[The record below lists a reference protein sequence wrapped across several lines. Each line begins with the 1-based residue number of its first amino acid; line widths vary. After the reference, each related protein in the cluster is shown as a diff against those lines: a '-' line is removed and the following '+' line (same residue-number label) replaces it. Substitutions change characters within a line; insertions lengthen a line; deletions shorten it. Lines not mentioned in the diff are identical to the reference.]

1 MTFANPLPWWALL
14 LVVASAVLVAWQSYR
29 RFETLPA
36 RRYALSVLRFVT
48 LAAIVL
54 ILMRPV
60 ERSTDVDARDAV
72 VPILVDT
79 SRSMGIEDAEGETRI
94 ARARALVSR
103 DLLPALE
110 GRFQTELLGFG
121 EAVAPSAADAL
132 GSAGRRSDLS
142 GALAAVRERYRG
154 RPVAGVVVISDGG
167 DTGATSDRPHL
178 DPVAPVYA
186 FGIGGEEIGFDREVL
201 SVTAAEAVLDQ
212 SRVDLAV
219 SAVAHGTGS
228 DPIELRLLENG
239 RPLEVRRVTP
249 PAAGGPVREIF
260 QVSPANGAATVYTV
274 EIPAAHGELVP
285 ENNTRSILVQPPG
298 RQRRVLLVE
307 GAPGYEHSFLKRALA
322 GDRGLELD
330 SVVRKGVNEQGADT
344 FYIQAARSR
353 AESLTTGFPT
363 NARAMFAYDAIV
375 FGNVAGAQL
384 TASQQELAR
393 DFVSRRGGGLL
404 VLGAQSFLQK
414 GLAGTPVEETLP
426 VSLNQRAD
434 TAVAAS
440 STSRAAHRVAVT
452 DAGLQ
457 HPIMQIA
464 GTLDDSRKKWD
475 ALPALAAAA
484 GSGAVRPGGTVLATT
499 TGAGGVSRALV
510 AVQRYG
516 EGRSMVFT
524 GEASWRWRMMLP
536 SSDHSY
542 ETFWRQAIR
551 WLAIGATDPVTVFP
565 APATAPGDEMVLR
578 AAIRDDEFRPLRDA
592 QVEFRVYGPD
602 GKLQRLD
609 GALEA
614 LDPEADDAAFSAK
627 LRPEQAGIYKVTVH
641 ARRGGSDAG
650 TSSSSFLVGG
660 ADVEMMDPRLNTP
673 LLSRVAAASGGRLLA
688 AGQTRELL
696 DALRANAPAAAL
708 AVRKD
713 LWHNGWSLGLIVSLL
728 AAEWLLRRRWGL
740 R

>member
-14 LVVASAVLVAWQSYR
+14 LVAAGAALVAWQAYR
-29 RFETLPA
+29 RFEALPA
-36 RRYALSVLRFVT
+36 RRYT
-48 LAAIVL
+48 LAILRAATLLAIVFV
-54 ILMRPV
+54 LMRPV
-60 ERSTDVDARDAV
+60 ARSTDVDARDAV

-79 SRSMGIEDAEGETRI
+79 SRSMGIEDADGKTRI
-94 ARARALVSR
+94 ARARALVSTE
-103 DLLPALE
+103 LLPALG
-110 GRFQTELLGFG
+110 GRFQTEVLGFG
-121 EAVAPSAADAL
+121 ESVAPASLDGL
-132 GSAGRRSDLS
+132 GSAARRSDLS

-154 RPVAGVVVISDGG
+154 RPVAGVILISDGG
-167 DTGATSDRPHL
+167 ETGGAAPPL
-178 DPVAPVYA
+178 DPIAPVYA
-186 FGIGGEEIGFDREVL
+186 FGIGAEQVGFDREVL

-219 SAVAHGTGS
+219 SAVAHGAGS

-239 RPLEVRRVTP
+239 RAIEVRRVIP
-249 PAAGGPVREIF
+249 PSAGGPVREIF
-260 QVSPANGAATVYTV
+260 QVAPGNGAATVYTV
-274 EIPAAHGELVP
+274 DIPAGAGELVP
-285 ENNTRSILVQPPG
+285 ENNARSILVQPPG
-298 RQRRVLLVE
+298 RPRRVLLVE

-353 AESLTTGFPT
+353 ADALTTGFPT
-363 NARAMFAYDAIV
+363 TARALFAYDGLV

-384 TASQQELAR
+384 GSAQLELAR

-414 GLAGTPVEETLP
+414 GLVGTPVEDALP

-434 TAVAAS
+434 TAVPAGAP
-440 STSRAAHRVAVT
+440 SRATHRVSVT

-457 HPIMQIA
+457 HPIMQLA
-464 GTLDDSRKKWD
+464 GTLDDTRKRWD
-475 ALPALAAAA
+475 TLPPLAAAA
-484 GSGAVRPGGTVLATT
+484 GSGTVRPGGTVLATT

-536 SSDHSY
+536 SSDRSY
-542 ETFWRQAIR
+542 ETFWRQAVR
-551 WLAIGATDPVTVFP
+551 WLALGATDPVTVLPPP
-565 APATAPGDEMVLR
+565 ASAPGDEITLR
-578 AAIRDDEFRPLRDA
+578 AAVRDDEFQPVRDA

-602 GKLQRLD
+602 GKLERLD
-609 GALEA
+609 GGLEST
-614 LDPEADDAAFSAK
+614 DPEGSDAAFAAK
-627 LRPEQAGIYKVTVH
+627 IRPAQAGIYKVTVH
-641 ARRGGSDAG
+641 ARRGGIDAG

-660 ADVEMMDPRLNTP
+660 ADLEMTDPRLNTA
-673 LLSRVAAASGGRLLA
+673 LLSRLATASGGRLMA
-688 AGQTRELL
+688 AGQTAALL
-696 DALRANAPAAAL
+696 EALRANTPSAVL

-713 LWHNGWSLGLIVSLL
+713 LWHNGWSLLFLMSLL